1 MAVATLGAWIINE
14 LNSLLTQQKLNL
26 EESRLLDCNILETSE
41 GLAAIAAAYVLLD
54 IDRVMR

>member
-1 MAVATLGAWIINE
+1 MGTLDQQRTH
-14 LNSLLTQQKLNL
+14 SLLIQQKLNL
-26 EESRLLDCNILETSE
+26 GNSRLLDCNILETSE